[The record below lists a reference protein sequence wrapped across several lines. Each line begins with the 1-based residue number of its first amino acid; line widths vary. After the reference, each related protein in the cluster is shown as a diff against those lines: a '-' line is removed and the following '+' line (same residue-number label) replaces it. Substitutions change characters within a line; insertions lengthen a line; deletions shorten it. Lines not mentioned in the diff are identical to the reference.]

1 MLGLSDFG
9 AIHWTATAF
18 AYTSLVS
25 GLLST
30 FFSFYVQRILS
41 DLHSPEDMREWLTS
55 SRMSLVNRF
64 FFFIRQR
71 LHDRQQNNAGE
82 PANKGDR
89 FPSLAAAA
97 TLTAPGRLLF
107 FSILTLFVALGI
119 YLGSVYTAKLGALKG
134 RNANLAVLLFFIIF
148 ATWAILE
155 VLLPLYGKQVE
166 QITAQPVRDEEE
178 PVLQSGGLRNNKA
191 DAVGIATA
199 AASSSDT
206 SETRAVIQ
214 QALQASIRAQEESL
228 EAQKALLQ
236 LLHAGETK
244 PHISRIDID

>member
-30 FFSFYVQRILS
+30 FFSFHVQHILS

-55 SRMSLVNRF
+55 SRMSLVNPFF
-64 FFFIRQR
+64 FFFIRQW
-71 LHDRQQNNAGE
+71 LHDRQQNKAGE
-82 PANKGDR
+82 PAKKGDR

-97 TLTAPGRLLF
+97 TLTAPGRLLR

-134 RNANLAVLLFFIIF
+134 RNANLAVLLFFVIF
-148 ATWAILE
+148 ATWAISE
-155 VLLPLYGKQVE
+155 VFLPLCGKQVE
-166 QITAQPVRDEEE
+166 QITTRDEEE
-178 PVLQSGGLRNNKA
+178 PGLQSGGLRNDKA
-191 DAVGIATA
+191 DAGAMATA
-199 AASSSDT
+199 AAASSGDT
-206 SETRAVIQ
+206 SETGAVIR

-228 EAQKALLQ
+228 KAQKALLQ
-236 LLHAGETK
+236 LLHAGEIK
-244 PHISRIDID
+244 PQS